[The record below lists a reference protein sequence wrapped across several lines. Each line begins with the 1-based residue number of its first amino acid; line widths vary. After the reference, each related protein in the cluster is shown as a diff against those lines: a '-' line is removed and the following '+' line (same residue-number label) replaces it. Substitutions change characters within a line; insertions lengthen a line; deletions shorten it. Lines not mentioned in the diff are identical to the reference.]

1 MNVLFLVCG
10 AGGKSTIIMF
20 DIIIIIIIMC
30 AIMFDIVIRY
40 SIILFQPTEKKTTHC
55 RSPY

>member
-1 MNVLFLVCG
+1 MNVLFLVGG
-10 AGGKSTIIMF
+10 AGGKSIIIMF
-20 DIIIIIIIMC
+20 DIIIIMC